1 MVSTVARKHSLRWR
15 ITAVLLAVS
24 LLPVVLIGVGSWIAF
39 SRMLRAKTLEQMQQM
54 VRGHAQ
60 AIESYLN
67 EHLHL
72 LRLLAFSQPEL
83 RRATP
88 ERLRKLLIELD
99 RSSSGGFVDLG
110 VIDADGHHL
119 AYAGPY
125 QLQACNYRETDW
137 FKEVMARDSYVS
149 DVFLGF
155 RNVPHCIIAFKT
167 ADDAGPLIIRATINS
182 ELFNALVGAA
192 ELGETA
198 AAYVLNR
205 DGLYQTDSPRGAVL
219 SRTALDVLEPHP
231 GVRERWLQ
239 TDGARTVL
247 ASTWILDGRWMLAVE
262 MDAAAIMAPV
272 NQAMATAVL
281 IVLPAALLMVITAFV
296 ATTHLTRRIDL
307 ANAQRQEALGAFM
320 RSAKL
325 ASIGELATGLAHEI
339 NNPLAIIAAEQTNLA
354 DLLAEPGLEE
364 ERRQELLRS
373 VERSRRQVR
382 RCAGITQKMLQF
394 GRKEDS
400 TRRPTDV
407 GPRLQEIVGLLQRQ
421 AAVRNIELT
430 LQVED
435 NLPQVLIDPLELEQV
450 LVNLINNAFDA
461 LPRGGQVRVGA
472 RQEGG
477 RIAVQVNDNGTGI
490 APADL
495 ERLFEPFF
503 TTKPAGKGTGLGLS
517 VCYGM
522 VTSWGGKIAAASA
535 KGRGTTLTIS
545 LPLPKPE

>member
-1 MVSTVARKHSLRWR
+1 
-15 ITAVLLAVS
+15 
-24 LLPVVLIGVGSWIAF
+24 
-39 SRMLRAKTLEQMQQM
+39 
-54 VRGHAQ
+54 
-60 AIESYLN
+60 
-67 EHLHL
+67 
-72 LRLLAFSQPEL
+72 
-83 RRATP
+83 
-88 ERLRKLLIELD
+88 
-99 RSSSGGFVDLG
+99 
-110 VIDADGHHL
+110 
-119 AYAGPY
+119 
-125 QLQACNYRETDW
+125 
-137 FKEVMARDSYVS
+137 
-149 DVFLGF
+149 
-155 RNVPHCIIAFKT
+155 
-167 ADDAGPLIIRATINS
+167 
-182 ELFNALVGAA
+182 
-192 ELGETA
+192 
-198 AAYVLNR
+198 
-205 DGLYQTDSPRGAVL
+205 
-219 SRTALDVLEPHP
+219 
-231 GVRERWLQ
+231 
-239 TDGARTVL
+239 
-247 ASTWILDGRWMLAVE
+247 
-262 MDAAAIMAPV
+262 MAPV